1 MQLRQSAKNL
11 VHAYPEDLEEELESE
26 IIHFA
31 SVIKGFLAKNMMKL
45 SGTFEIDMYLQII
58 DNELEEAFP
67 NVSIMFKVYLCMFV
81 TNCKGER
88 SFSKLKLLK
97 NHLRNTMG
105 QDRLASLAVLAI
117 ENELLKTLDF
127 SDVISDFAELK
138 CRRKDL

>member
-1 MQLRQSAKNL
+1 
-11 VHAYPEDLEEELESE
+11 
-26 IIHFA
+26 
-31 SVIKGFLAKNMMKL
+31 
-45 SGTFEIDMYLQII
+45 
-58 DNELEEAFP
+58 
-67 NVSIMFKVYLCMFV
+67 MFKVYLCMFV